1 VSVLVVGISHRTAPV
16 ALLERVAISADL
28 VVKTQHAVLES
39 PHVQEALLLS
49 TCNRVEV
56 YAEVDKFHGGLQDVS
71 ETLSRVTGVPREL
84 LAGHLY
90 VHYEDAA
97 VHHLLSVATG
107 LDSMVVGESQILGQL
122 RAAFRA
128 AQAENT
134 TGRVLNELVR
144 QALRVG
150 KRAHSETGIDRAG
163 QSLVTVGLDLAEAS
177 VGDLAGRTALVV
189 GAGSMAS
196 LAAAT
201 LRRRGAGQ
209 ILVANRTLAH
219 ARRTA
224 ATVGG
229 EAYPWDQLAAALAR
243 ADLVVTATGAV
254 GTVIHAAAV
263 APALE
268 SVHRA
273 GRPLFLLDLALPHDV
288 ESAVAALDN
297 VVVADLESL
306 RTVLES
312 AQVAEDV
319 EAVRRIVADEV
330 ATFLTWQ
337 RSVQVTPTVVALRSK
352 AESVVAAELAR
363 LAGRVELDDKAE
375 AEVAATV
382 RRVVDKILHAPS
394 VRVKQL
400 ADAPGGDKYAEALRE
415 LFELDPAAPEAVSR
429 STVELDGE
437 PL

>member
-1 VSVLVVGISHRTAPV
+1 VSVLVVGVSHRTAPV
-16 ALLERVAISADL
+16 SLLEKVVVPNDL
-28 VVKTQHAVLES
+28 VAKTLHSLLES
-39 PHVQEALLLS
+39 EHVEEALLLS

-56 YAEVDKFHGGLQDVS
+56 YAEVDKFHGGVQAVS
-71 ETLSRVTGVPREL
+71 ETLSAVTGVPREL

-97 VHHLLSVATG
+97 VQHLLAVACG
-107 LDSMVVGESQILGQL
+107 LDSMVVGEAQILGQL
-122 RAAFRA
+122 RTGFRT
-128 AQAENT
+128 AQAEGS

-163 QSLVTVGLDLAEAS
+163 HSLVSVGLDLAAGT
-177 VGDLAGRTALVV
+177 VGDLSGRTALVV
-189 GAGSMAS
+189 GAGSMAA

-201 LRRRGAGQ
+201 LRRRGAGR

-224 ATVGG
+224 ESVGG
-229 EAYPWDQLAAALAR
+229 EAYPLDRLGKALAL
-243 ADLVVTATGAV
+243 ADVVVAATGSV
-254 GTVIHAAAV
+254 GSVVHAEV
-263 APALE
+263 VVPALVGRE
-268 SVHRA
+268 
-273 GRPLFLLDLALPHDV
+273 GRPLFFLDLAMPRDV
-288 ESAVAALDN
+288 EAAVGELDG

-319 EAVRRIVADEV
+319 EAVRRIVAEEV
-330 ATFLTWQ
+330 ATFLAWQ
-337 RSVQVTPTVVALRSK
+337 RSIQVAPTVVALRTK
-352 AESVVAAELAR
+352 AESVVEAELAR
-363 LAGRVELDDKAE
+363 LLGRVALDGRTE

-382 RRVVDKILHAPS
+382 RRVVDKILHAPT

-400 ADAPGGDKYAEALRE
+400 ADAPGGAKYAEALRE
-415 LFELDPAAPEAVSR
+415 LFELDPGAPDAVSR
-429 STVELDGE
+429 AALEIEEGPS
-437 PL
+437 